1 MRSAGNSLHERN
13 DGLKKKKKNCLLNF
27 QFTFIHSFE
36 AGIARALCSMTEH
49 IYIQEKRSE
58 LDPDAPGV
66 HYFLL
71 S

>member
-13 DGLKKKKKNCLLNF
+13 DGLKKKKNCLLNF
-27 QFTFIHSFE
+27 QFTFFHSFV
-36 AGIARALCSMTEH
+36 AGIARALCSMTEQ

-58 LDPDAPGV
+58 LDPDAPGMQ
-66 HYFLL
+66 YFLL